1 MIAAGNGHFGA
12 VQVLLEHGA
21 NCNAADDYGETVLVR
36 AAGSGNVQV
45 IRALLAA
52 GADPSQPGELLHLPH
67 EDALHRGFADP
78 EALLRTALDAKRR

>member
-36 AAGSGNVQV
+36 AAG
-45 IRALLAA
+45 
-52 GADPSQPGELLHLPH
+52 ADPSQPGELLHLPH
-67 EDALHRGFADP
+67 EEALHRGFADP